1 MTRLHLT
8 TTTLICG
15 AFAAQ
20 AGGIDRSGQDVTFL
34 FEEGRKV
41 ELAFGYVAPEVSGED
56 VAMFGGGSSG
66 DVAENYWQT
75 SLAFKTDVNDRISL
89 GLILDQPYGADVEY
103 DDTSIAL
110 GQTSAEAKS
119 MALTALGR
127 FRIDENFSV
136 HGGIRAQRAS
146 ANIRLQGA
154 AYGPVSGY
162 EVDLDDDVAF
172 GYLIGAAYEIPEL
185 AFRVALTFASEITH
199 EFDTVEDGPLI
210 TVPTGQPA
218 PAPPTVDLPLLD
230 GTSETEVD
238 TPASVNLDFQTGI
251 AEDTL
256 LFGSIRWADYSELRF
271 DPVNFVTVTGEGLIE
286 LDDSWTYSLGLGY
299 RFTDAFSGSVSVTYE
314 PEKDDDLVSP
324 LAPTNGRLGLSL
336 AGIYAFDNFEI
347 TTGINYTR
355 LGDAR
360 PETGTPDEARA
371 EFDDNYSVGL
381 GLRVAYTF

>member
-8 TTTLICG
+8 TTALICG
-15 AFAAQ
+15 AFSAQ

-34 FEEGRKV
+34 FEEGRKI

-66 DVAENYWQT
+66 DVAGNYWQT
-75 SLAFKTDVNDRISL
+75 SLAFKTDINDRISL
-89 GLILDQPYGADVEY
+89 GLILDEPYGTDLEY
-103 DDTSIAL
+103 ADTSVAL
-110 GQTSAEAKS
+110 AGTSVEAES
-119 MALTALGR
+119 TALTALGR
-127 FRIDENFSV
+127 FRINENFSL
-136 HGGIRAQRAS
+136 HGGLRAQRAS

-162 EVDLDDDVAF
+162 GVDLDDDVAF
-172 GYLIGAAYEIPEL
+172 GYLIGAAYEIPEI

-218 PAPPTVDLPLLD
+218 PFPPTADLPLLD
-230 GTSETEVD
+230 GMSETEVD

-256 LFGSIRWADYSELRF
+256 LFGSIRWADYSDFRL
-271 DPVNFVTVTGEGLIE
+271 DPENFVTVTQVGLIE
-286 LDDSWTYSLGLGY
+286 LEDSWTYSLGLGR
-299 RFTDAFSGSVSVTYE
+299 RFTDTFSGSVSVTYE
-314 PEKDDDLVSP
+314 PENDDDHVSP

-336 AGIYAFDNFEI
+336 AGIYAFDGVEI
-347 TTGINYTR
+347 TTGVNYTR
-355 LGDAR
+355 VGGAR
-360 PETGTPDEARA
+360 LETGAPDVARA